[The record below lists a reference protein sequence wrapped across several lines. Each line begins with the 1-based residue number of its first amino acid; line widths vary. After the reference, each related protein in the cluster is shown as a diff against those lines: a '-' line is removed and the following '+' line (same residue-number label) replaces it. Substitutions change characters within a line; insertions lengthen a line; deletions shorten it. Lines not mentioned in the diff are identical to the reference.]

1 MISVIIPI
9 YKSQEHLDRCIE
21 SVLKQ
26 TYMEI
31 ELILVNDGSPDES
44 EKICLFW
51 ASKDSRVKYLKKKNG
66 GVSSARNYGLKNS
79 SGEYISFIDS
89 DDWVDENYLQVLYE
103 DMVQNSVDIA
113 CCNYFSISIKDAKKM
128 PKQFSDKCISK
139 KEALDCYSKY
149 YFTAVWGK
157 LFKASLLSDVCF
169 DESIKYSEDTLFYT
183 EAVLKANNISWNNKP
198 LYYYF
203 DNENGAMNTINCEN
217 WITDFYARKR
227 IAELYAKNKETNP
240 LYESAVCRTVNSA
253 IAIMWQCGDDVQ
265 QIDRYYSELKAYLL
279 KYKYCYLFNM
289 KITLKNKL
297 IMLLCLLRRRK

>member
-1 MISVIIPI
+1 M
-9 YKSQEHLDRCIE
+9 
-21 SVLKQ
+21 
-26 TYMEI
+26 
-31 ELILVNDGSPDES
+31 
-44 EKICLFW
+44 
-51 ASKDSRVKYLKKKNG
+51 
-66 GVSSARNYGLKNS
+66 
-79 SGEYISFIDS
+79 
-89 DDWVDENYLQVLYE
+89 
-103 DMVQNSVDIA
+103 
-113 CCNYFSISIKDAKKM
+113 
-128 PKQFSDKCISK
+128 
-139 KEALDCYSKY
+139 
-149 YFTAVWGK
+149 
-157 LFKASLLSDVCF
+157 
-169 DESIKYSEDTLFYT
+169 
-183 EAVLKANNISWNNKP
+183 KANNISWNNKP